1 MDAGMCGLYG
11 RCVVTPMGHG
21 VSAAVW
27 ALQGPVVA
35 VCPPPGGQTGNRA
48 ARAPGPMPIPL
59 PIPAPSP
66 VVTFAMDE
74 ALKKQQSNPGRAL
87 LGCQLPFL

>member
-1 MDAGMCGLYG
+1 
-11 RCVVTPMGHG
+11 MGHG
-21 VSAAVW
+21 VSGAVR